1 MPTPFILERRKKVE
15 ANYRGMRCRLE
26 RRKKGK
32 IGGGSFFHLP
42 AVMMI
47 IYPPLLFERVFF
59 LFRGSSRFR

>member
-47 IYPPLLFERVFF
+47 IYPPSFLNVYFF
-59 LFRGSSRFR
+59 IQGVL